1 MRYLN
6 DKEEKII
13 GTFMYNMDDYYN
25 CTVTLKWKDGSWV
38 IAEFDACSEDDND
51 LELDDENYE
60 ELTSFVFKAL
70 WVKDNPPVYITEDA
84 FFLVDYRNF
93 PDEIIAG
100 GKKIN

>member
-1 MRYLN
+1 MYFSE
-6 DKEEKII
+6 KERPII
-13 GTFMYNMDDYYN
+13 RTFYGNMDEYAKKPMF
-25 CTVTLKWKDGSWV
+25 LRWKDGSMV
-38 IAEFDACSEDDND
+38 IANFDTCFDDDND

-60 ELTSFVFKAL
+60 DFTSFVFKAL
-70 WVKDNPPVYITEDA
+70 WVKDNPPVYITEDL